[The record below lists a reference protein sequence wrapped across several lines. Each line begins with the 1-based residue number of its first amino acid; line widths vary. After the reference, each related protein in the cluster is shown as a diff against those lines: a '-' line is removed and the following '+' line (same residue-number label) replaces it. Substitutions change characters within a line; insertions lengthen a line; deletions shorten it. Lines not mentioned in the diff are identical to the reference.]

1 MRKHNPLMIIGLIFG
16 ILWLFLTLYPLFFMV
31 MNSFKDSMQ
40 FFMGSAWEIPTSV
53 SWDNYVQVWNMNFPR
68 YLLNTTIVVG
78 VSLII
83 LVLSGSMGAYA
94 LSRMKFKFK
103 NLVFVLFIMG
113 ITIPIHITLVPVY
126 TITRQIGLY
135 DSLWGLIGPYVGFNL
150 PITIFILKNFMEDIP
165 VSLEEAAKIDGATR
179 WSMFWKIIFPLSA
192 PAVTAVTIYDMVIL
206 WNEFIF
212 SLVLINSPKNRPL
225 TLGLW
230 DFQGQFTANIPAML
244 AALILST
251 LPLLLFYAVSGEKL
265 IKGMTAGAVKG

>member
-16 ILWLFLTLYPLFFMV
+16 ILWLFLTLYPLFFMI

-40 FFMGSAWEIPTSV
+40 FFMGSAWDLPTSI
-53 SWDNYVQVWNMNFPR
+53 SFNNYVQVWNMNFPR

-103 NLVFVLFIMG
+103 NLIFILFIMG

-126 TITRQIGLY
+126 TITRNIGLY

-165 VSLEEAAKIDGATR
+165 ISLEEAAKIDGATR
-179 WSMFWKIIFPLSA
+179 WNMFWKIIFPLSA

-206 WNEFIF
+206 WNEFVF

-244 AALILST
+244 SALLLST
-251 LPLLLFYAVSGEKL
+251 MPLLIFYAVSGEKL

>member
-1 MRKHNPLMIIGLIFG
+1 MRKHNPLMIVGLIFG
-16 ILWLFLTLYPLFFMV
+16 IFWLFLTLYPLFFMV

-40 FFMGSAWEIPTSV
+40 FFMGSAWEIPTTV

-78 VSLII
+78 ISLII

-103 NLVFVLFIMG
+103 NLIFVLFIMG

-135 DSLWGLIGPYVGFNL
+135 DSLLGLIGPYVGFNL

-192 PAVTAVTIYDMVIL
+192 PSITAVTIYDMVIL
-206 WNEFIF
+206 WNEFVF

-265 IKGMTAGAVKG
+265 IEGMTAGAVKG

>member
-1 MRKHNPLMIIGLIFG
+1 MRKHQPLMIIGLIFG

-68 YLLNTTIVVG
+68 YLFNTTIVVG

-179 WSMFWKIIFPLSA
+179 WNMFWKIIFPLSA

>member
-1 MRKHNPLMIIGLIFG
+1 MRKHNPLMIVGLIFG
-16 ILWLFLTLYPLFFMV
+16 ILWMFLTLYPLFFMV

-40 FFMGSAWEIPTSV
+40 FFMGSAWDIPTTV
-53 SWDNYVQVWNMNFPR
+53 SLNNYVEVWNMNFPR

-103 NLVFVLFIMG
+103 NLIFILFIMG

-179 WSMFWKIIFPLSA
+179 WNMFWKIIFPLSA

-206 WNEFIF
+206 WNEFVF

>member
-1 MRKHNPLMIIGLIFG
+1 MRKHNPLMIVGLIFG

-40 FFMGSAWEIPTSV
+40 FFMGSAWEIPTTV
-53 SWDNYVQVWNMNFPR
+53 SLNNYVEVWNMNFPR
-68 YLLNTTIVVG
+68 YLLNTIIVVG

-103 NLVFVLFIMG
+103 NLIFILFIMG

-179 WSMFWKIIFPLSA
+179 WNMFWKIVFPLSA

-206 WNEFIF
+206 WNEFVF

>member
-1 MRKHNPLMIIGLIFG
+1 MRKHNPLMIVGLIFG

-40 FFMGSAWEIPTSV
+40 FFMGSAWEIPTTV
-53 SWDNYVQVWNMNFPR
+53 SLNNYVEVWNMNFPR
-68 YLLNTTIVVG
+68 YLLNTIIVVG

-103 NLVFVLFIMG
+103 NLIFILFIMG

-179 WSMFWKIIFPLSA
+179 WNMFWKIIFPLSA

-206 WNEFIF
+206 WNEFVF

>member
-1 MRKHNPLMIIGLIFG
+1 MRKHNPLMIVGLIFG
-16 ILWLFLTLYPLFFMV
+16 ILWLFLTLYPLFFMI

-40 FFMGSAWEIPTSV
+40 FFMGSAWEIPTTV
-53 SWDNYVQVWNMNFPR
+53 SLDNFVQVWNMNFPR

-78 VSLII
+78 VSLVI

-103 NLVFVLFIMG
+103 NLIFVLFIMG

-165 VSLEEAAKIDGATR
+165 ISLE
-179 WSMFWKIIFPLSA
+179 
-192 PAVTAVTIYDMVIL
+192 
-206 WNEFIF
+206 
-212 SLVLINSPKNRPL
+212 
-225 TLGLW
+225 
-230 DFQGQFTANIPAML
+230 
-244 AALILST
+244 
-251 LPLLLFYAVSGEKL
+251 
-265 IKGMTAGAVKG
+265 

>member
-1 MRKHNPLMIIGLIFG
+1 MRKHNPLMIVGLIFG

>member
-40 FFMGSAWEIPTSV
+40 FFMGSAWDLPTSI
-53 SWDNYVQVWNMNFPR
+53 SFNNYVQVWNMNFPR
-68 YLLNTTIVVG
+68 YLLNTSIVVG

-103 NLVFVLFIMG
+103 NLFIMG

-126 TITRQIGLY
+126 TITRNIGLY

-165 VSLEEAAKIDGATR
+165 ISLEEAAKIDGATR
-179 WSMFWKIIFPLSA
+179 WNMFWKIIFPLSA

-206 WNEFIF
+206 WNEFVF

-244 AALILST
+244 SALLLST
-251 LPLLLFYAVSGEKL
+251 MPLLIFYAVSGEKL
-265 IKGMTAGAVKG
+265 IKGMTAGTVKG